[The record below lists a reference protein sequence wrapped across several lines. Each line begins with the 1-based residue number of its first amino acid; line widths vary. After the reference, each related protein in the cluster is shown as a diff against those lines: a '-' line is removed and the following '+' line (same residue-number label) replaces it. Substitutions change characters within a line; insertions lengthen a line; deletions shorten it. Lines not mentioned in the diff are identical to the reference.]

1 MPRILLLLAT
11 TSYKA
16 EDFIEAAGRLGV
28 DVVVGSDHR
37 QAAAELVPG
46 AALELDF
53 NELEAGTRKILEFA
67 AERPLDAIVSAEDDG
82 ARLAALAS
90 ARLSLPHNSPES
102 VAAARYKHRMREA
115 LQRASVRS
123 PGFKLFTVDDDPDA
137 AAGQVDYPCV
147 LKPVLLA
154 ASRGVIRADDR
165 ESFVAA
171 FQRIVEIL
179 QQPDVVER
187 EDEAA
192 GLIMAED
199 FVPGEEVALEGVI
212 TEGEL
217 RVLAIFDKPEP
228 LEGPYFEETYY
239 ITPSRKPDA
248 VQEQIAASV
257 AATAKALGLRHGP
270 VHAEL
275 RVNEAGVWII
285 EIAPRSI
292 GGLCARTLRFGA
304 GISLEELILRQAAGL
319 EMDELTRESAAAGVL
334 MLPIPRGG
342 QLREVRGLEE
352 AESVEGI
359 EGITISI
366 PIGREVVP
374 LPEGRRYL
382 GFAFA
387 RGETPEEVEA
397 ALRVAH
403 GRLEIVID

>member
-28 DVVVGSDHR
+28 DVAVGSDHR
-37 QAAAELVPG
+37 QAVAELVPG

-53 NELEAGTRKILEFA
+53 NDLEAGTRDIVEFA

-82 ARLAALAS
+82 AQLAALAS

-115 LQRASVRS
+115 LEGAGVRS
-123 PGFKLFTVDDDPDA
+123 PGFKLFRVDDDPRA
-137 AAGQVDYPCV
+137 AAEQVDYPCV

-165 ESFVAA
+165 ESFAAA
-171 FQRIVEIL
+171 FERIVEIL
-179 QQPDVVER
+179 QQPDVAER

-239 ITPSRKPDA
+239 ITPSRKPRA
-248 VQEQIAASV
+248 MQEEISASV

-270 VHAEL
+270 LHAEL

-304 GISLEELILRQAAGL
+304 GISLEELILRHAAGL
-319 EMDELTRESAAAGVL
+319 EMGELQRESAAAGVL

-342 QLREVRGLEE
+342 ELREVRGLAD

-387 RGETPEEVEA
+387 RGATPEQVEA
-397 ALRVAH
+397 ALREAH
-403 GRLEIVID
+403 ARLDIVIE